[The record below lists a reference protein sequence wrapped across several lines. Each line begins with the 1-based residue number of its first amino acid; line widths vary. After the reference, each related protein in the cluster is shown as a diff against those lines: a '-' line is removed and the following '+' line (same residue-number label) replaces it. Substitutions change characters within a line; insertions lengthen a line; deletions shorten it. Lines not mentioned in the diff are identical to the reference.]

1 MTDYSIQIE
10 RIKSK
15 LLEAAKVDEGFKA
28 FGASS
33 HKYNIHKPAKIEEVN
48 AFERKY
54 SVNLPDDYKLFVLQI
69 GNGGKSYANSGAG
82 PFYGI
87 YPLGEGVDELVYE
100 NTEKYVKNESILYP
114 KMTNDDWEK
123 VIEKID
129 DDNISDSDYEK
140 ELGRIFGGVL
150 PIGSQGCSYLHGII
164 LNGTYKGKV
173 VNIDQELQKPHF
185 TFEDNF
191 LDWYE
196 RWLDEVIS
204 EDLLIESPSW
214 FGYTMGG
221 SEEKLLK
228 AYKNGSDDVAKTDA
242 LNGLLKKRT
251 LDSFTLDSIDKAY
264 INTTEENSQLL
275 LQILVKNKHKNWKEH
290 LTKLG
295 NVDLLTV
302 FQYIFWYDKANSSNW
317 KEYITRHVD
326 QITNSETFRFCTYLL
341 QECNFDYGNLIQGF
355 IKSDDEDIRSTT
367 VYSLGQLSNKK
378 DYLETFILGLNDDSN
393 KVIHSSLQ
401 ALSGIKN
408 EKLLIHYKKI
418 ADRFP
423 VEKDY
428 ILSNLKQRLAEFKID
443 LNWIRKNHPS
453 EIQLKIDKK
462 WYQIWK

>member
-1 MTDYSIQIE
+1 MKDYSIQIE

-15 LLEAAKVDEGFKA
+15 LLEAAKVDKGLKA

-33 HKYNIHKPAKIEEVN
+33 HKYNIHNPVSIEEVN
-48 AFERKY
+48 TFERKY
-54 SVNLPDDYKLFVLQI
+54 SINLPDCYKSFVLQI

-87 YPLGEGVDELVYE
+87 YPLGDGVDELVYK
-100 NTEKYVKNESILYP
+100 NTEKYIKNESILHP
-114 KMTNDDWEK
+114 KMTNDYWSK
-123 VIEKID
+123 VIEKIEI
-129 DDNISDSDYEK
+129 DNISDSEYEQ
-140 ELGRIFGGVL
+140 ELGKIFGGIL

-164 LNGTYKGKV
+164 LNGTHKGKV
-173 VNIDQELQKPHF
+173 VNIDQDLQKPHF

-204 EDLLIESPSW
+204 KDLLIESPSW

-221 SEEKLLK
+221 SEEKLLE
-228 AYKNGSDDVAKTDA
+228 AYKNGSSDIAKEDA

-251 LDSFTLDSIDKAY
+251 LNSFTLDSIDKLY
-264 INTTEENSQLL
+264 LNTSKENSKLL
-275 LQILVKNKHKNWKEH
+275 LQILVKYKHKTWKEY
-290 LTKLG
+290 LTKQG
-295 NVDLLTV
+295 KDDLLTV
-302 FQYIFWYDKANSSNW
+302 FQYIFWYDKANSTNW
-317 KEYITRHVD
+317 KEYITSHIN
-326 QITNSETFRFCTYLL
+326 QITNPETFRFCTYLL
-341 QECNFDYGNLIQGF
+341 QECNFDYGYLIQGF
-355 IKSDDEDIRSTT
+355 IKNTDKDIRSTV

-378 DYLETFILGLNDDSN
+378 DYLETFIIGLNDDSN

-443 LNWIRKNHPS
+443 LNWIRKNDLNKIP
-453 EIQLKIDKK
+453 LKSDKK

>member
-1 MTDYSIQIE
+1 MKDYSIQIE

-15 LLEAAKVDEGFKA
+15 LLEAAKVDKGLKA

-33 HKYNIHKPAKIEEVN
+33 HKYYIHEPASIEEVN
-48 AFERKY
+48 TFERKF
-54 SVNLPDDYKLFVLQI
+54 SVDLPDCYKSFVLQI

-87 YPLGEGVDELVYE
+87 YPLGKGIDELVYE
-100 NTEKYVKNESILYP
+100 NTEKYVKNESVLHP
-114 KMTNDDWEK
+114 KMTNDDWSK
-123 VIEKID
+123 VIEKIEN
-129 DDNISDSDYEK
+129 DNISDSDYEK
-140 ELGRIFGGVL
+140 ELGKIFGGIL

-164 LNGTYKGKV
+164 LSGAHKGKV

-204 EDLLIESPSW
+204 EDLLVESPSW

-221 SEEKLLK
+221 SEEKLLE
-228 AYKNGSDDVAKTDA
+228 ASKNGSSDVTKEDA

-251 LDSFTLDSIDKAY
+251 LNSLTLDSIDKLY
-264 INTTEENSQLL
+264 LNTSKENSKLL
-275 LQILVKNKHKNWKEH
+275 LQILVKHKHKNWKEH

-295 NVDLLTV
+295 KDELLTV
-302 FQYIFWYDKANSSNW
+302 FQYIFWYDKANSANW
-317 KEYITRHVD
+317 KEFITSHIN
-326 QITNSETFRFCTYLL
+326 QITKSETFRFCTYLL
-341 QECNFDYGNLIQGF
+341 QECNFDYGSLIKEF
-355 IKSDDEDIRSTT
+355 IKNADKDIRSTT

-378 DYLETFILGLNDDSN
+378 DYLETFIIGLNDDSN

-408 EKLLIHYKKI
+408 EKLLVHYKKI

-428 ILSNLKQRLAEFKID
+428 ILSNLKHRLAEFKID
-443 LNWIRKNHPS
+443 LNWIRKNDLNK
-453 EIQLKIDKK
+453 IQLKNDKK
-462 WYQIWK
+462 WYQLWK